1 MIIKK
6 IINNNIIQSQNENGQ
21 EIIVMGCGLGFKKK
35 SGEIVDESKIEKIYT
50 INDNNARKQLEEIL
64 SQVPLECIQITNE
77 IVDYG
82 KISLGK
88 PIKDSIYLT
97 LCDHISFAIERSK
110 EGIEIKNPLLLE
122 IKRFYN
128 GEYQIGEEALEIV
141 YRNTG
146 IRLPEDEAGFIA
158 LHFANASLDLDGIDQ
173 TREMMSIIRHIVNIV
188 KYHYN
193 IKLDENSIHYD
204 RFITHLKFFVKRIF
218 LNKEIDDGD
227 SSFFTIIKNQYKEA
241 YTCVLKVYEYILKEY
256 DIKLTND
263 EMMFLTIHIHRITK
277 K

>member
-6 IINNNIIQSQNENGQ
+6 VINNNIIQSQNENGQ

-35 SGEIVDESKIEKIYT
+35 SGENVDESKIEKIYT

-128 GEYQIGEEALEIV
+128 GEYQIGEKALEIV

-256 DIKLTND
+256 NIKLTND

>member
-1 MIIKK
+1 M
-6 IINNNIIQSQNENGQ
+6 
-21 EIIVMGCGLGFKKK
+21 
-35 SGEIVDESKIEKIYT
+35 
-50 INDNNARKQLEEIL
+50 
-64 SQVPLECIQITNE
+64 
-77 IVDYG
+77 
-82 KISLGK
+82 
-88 PIKDSIYLT
+88 
-97 LCDHISFAIERSK
+97 
-110 EGIEIKNPLLLE
+110 
-122 IKRFYN
+122 
-128 GEYQIGEEALEIV
+128 
-141 YRNTG
+141 
-146 IRLPEDEAGFIA
+146 
-158 LHFANASLDLDGIDQ
+158 HFANASLDLDGIDQ
-173 TREMMSIIRHIVNIV
+173 TREMMGIIRHIVNIV

>member
-6 IINNNIIQSQNENGQ
+6 VINNNIIQSQNENGQ

-35 SGEIVDESKIEKIYT
+35 PGENIDESKVEKIYT
-50 INDNNARKQLEEIL
+50 VNDNNARKQLEEIL

-146 IRLPEDEAGFIA
+146 IRLPKDEAGFIA

>member
-6 IINNNIIQSQNENGQ
+6 VINNNIIQSQNENGQ

-35 SGEIVDESKIEKIYT
+35 SGENVDESKIEKIYT

-188 KYHYN
+188 KYYYN

-256 DIKLTND
+256 NIKLTND

>member
-6 IINNNIIQSQNENGQ
+6 IINNNIIQSQNKNGQ

-35 SGEIVDESKIEKIYT
+35 SGENVDESKIEKIYT
-50 INDNNARKQLEEIL
+50 INDNNSRKQLEEIL

-146 IRLPEDEAGFIA
+146 IRLPKDEAGFIA

-204 RFITHLKFFVKRIF
+204 RFITHLKFFVKGIF

-227 SSFFTIIKNQYKEA
+227 SSFFAIIKNQYKEA

-277 K
+277 N